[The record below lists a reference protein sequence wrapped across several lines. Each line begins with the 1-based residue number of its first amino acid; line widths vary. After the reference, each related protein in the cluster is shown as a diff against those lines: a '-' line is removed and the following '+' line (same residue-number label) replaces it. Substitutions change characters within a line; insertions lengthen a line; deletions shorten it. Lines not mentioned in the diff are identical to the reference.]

1 MLSLS
6 PTSPAIIS
14 SSSQTSN
21 AHHCLCSTAKLT
33 QLRYHL
39 PFDISLLLFSFF
51 KEKNGISLFLKID
64 KKKKKTFVKK
74 ERVFLR
80 ASLVYH
86 LLCVKRK
93 KYCFHLP
100 LKVPSFAW
108 YFTYKLNL
116 QFSLIRN
123 VYSQTSTTP
132 AIKGILYKQYGKGI
146 SHGRIEGGQISLLI
160 F

>member
-14 SSSQTSN
+14 SCSQTSS

-39 PFDISLLLFSFF
+39 PFDIRLLLFSFF

-74 ERVFLR
+74 ERVLR
-80 ASLVYH
+80 ASLIYH
-86 LLCVKRK
+86 LLCVKLK

-116 QFSLIRN
+116 LFSLIRN
-123 VYSQTSTTP
+123 VYSLSALRLLP
-132 AIKGILYKQYGKGI
+132 SGKGKVSLSL
-146 SHGRIEGGQISLLI
+146 SHGFEPQRARLSPP
-160 F
+160 